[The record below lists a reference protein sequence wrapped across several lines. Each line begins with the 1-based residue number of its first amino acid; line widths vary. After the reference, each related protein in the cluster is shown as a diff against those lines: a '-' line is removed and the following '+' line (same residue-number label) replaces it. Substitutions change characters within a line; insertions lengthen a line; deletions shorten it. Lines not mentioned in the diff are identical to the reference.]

1 MKWLEKIQQAENINQ
16 LPRFAELQEIAEN
29 EDDMDLFEE
38 WSNGMNVVIADGTTV
53 QLEHG
58 CGCFGSRD
66 DLAFYVA
73 EDIYIC
79 ADCGLMQS
87 FYEDIRKEVGCDSLD
102 DPKLLPLS
110 WNIDGVRSYLKKG
123 IEMQKEREARRERN
137 RLAYEELTGCRA
149 CKNMELMGCMYGLD
163 EKYIDCEDVEEECD
177 YYEEK

>member
-38 WSNGMNVVIADGTTV
+38 WSNGMKVVIADGTTV

-58 CGCFGSRD
+58 CGCFDSRD

-87 FYEDIRKEVGCDSLD
+87 FYEDIRKEVGCSIYD

-123 IEMQKEREARRERN
+123 IEMQKEREARRVNYFEYEDKAECYTCRN
-137 RLAYEELTGCRA
+137 MINGECSHGFDEQEMEETEEDCSLYLARY
-149 CKNMELMGCMYGLD
+149 
-163 EKYIDCEDVEEECD
+163 
-177 YYEEK
+177 